1 MRNRNKEDVNMTLQQ
16 LKYVIA
22 IADNNSFNKAATKLY
37 ISQPSLSASIRM
49 LEEELEFSLF
59 NRTSKGITITDEGYD
74 FIEKARIV
82 LDQFHALENKSLK
95 KRKKYNFGVS
105 SQHYGFAVRAFS
117 DLVRSEGIE
126 ECRFNYYEEK
136 TTDIIEHVVAAQMEL
151 GIIFMNTFNK
161 NVIKNILK
169 RNNLTFH
176 KLVECNICV
185 MVHESHPLAKQEMLT
200 EEDLTDYPFIAFESG
215 KHNSHYFAEEYLNE
229 DTENVNIEVS
239 DRACMM
245 MLMQELNAYTHVAGI
260 ASENIVNK
268 EFVII
273 PIDEKK
279 KTEVGYIKKA
289 NIELS
294 EYGKKYI
301 DKLIST
307 INKQG

>member
-136 TTDIIEHVVAAQMEL
+136 TTDII
-151 GIIFMNTFNK
+151 
-161 NVIKNILK
+161 
-169 RNNLTFH
+169 
-176 KLVECNICV
+176 
-185 MVHESHPLAKQEMLT
+185 
-200 EEDLTDYPFIAFESG
+200 
-215 KHNSHYFAEEYLNE
+215 
-229 DTENVNIEVS
+229 
-239 DRACMM
+239 
-245 MLMQELNAYTHVAGI
+245 
-260 ASENIVNK
+260 
-268 EFVII
+268 
-273 PIDEKK
+273 
-279 KTEVGYIKKA
+279 
-289 NIELS
+289 
-294 EYGKKYI
+294 
-301 DKLIST
+301 
-307 INKQG
+307 